1 MVRPFL
7 PKENCMNRFYIV
19 LMFTLLFSGC
29 DREIVKKER
38 EWVDPKAKYY
48 VDFERFKEGRPCADV
63 RFECLPES
71 RDRSW
76 QEQNLSSGLDT
87 FELTPEVMKRY
98 DETIEEYNR
107 RYDAFWQTHDYNS
120 YWKKHKGGDQPVKM
134 SALSRDFVERV
145 RARQFLEEME
155 ERLGKEFPGFW
166 RDVPKPVRYRW
177 IRRAMNKA
185 KKLEYN
191 ESKPNGIIEL
201 CARIGLDFDLDP
213 KWESMVNFLS
223 LPNASKLGYD
233 IVALEYIDFTIFNKN
248 TDAYGRPI
256 TDWSLRDTF
265 GYLPRPKR
273 PLPRLNDN

>member
-1 MVRPFL
+1 MKPY
-7 PKENCMNRFYIV
+7 N
-19 LMFTLLFSGC
+19 LLLLISALLLSGC
-29 DREIVKKER
+29 DKEMVKKER

-76 QEQNLSSGLDT
+76 QEQSLGSGLDT

-98 DETIEEYNR
+98 RAIIQRWRDEEEGKIEEQSMNI
-107 RYDAFWQTHDYNS
+107 
-120 YWKKHKGGDQPVKM
+120 
-134 SALSRDFVERV
+134 ALLSEEFFDRVEEKI
-145 RARQFLEEME
+145 FLEEME
-155 ERLGKEFPGFW
+155 ERLEKEFPGFW

-185 KKLEYN
+185 KKLGYN